1 MGQTA
6 AAILNYQLL
15 EKQILDKEFNPVY
28 LFHGTENYFI
38 DKAIQLIDKHC
49 LPEEEKSFNQTIL
62 YGESNKLNE
71 VIESAKRY
79 PMMSEYHLVIVK
91 DAKKI
96 LQSKNGKEI
105 ELLISY
111 LENPLSSTILVLGH
125 LNGKMDA
132 RSKLFKALAKHS
144 TMKSDAMRDYEV
156 KSFVDYWLKKEAKNM
171 DSNAIDLLVDYVG
184 LDLYAIEN
192 ELKKLYTAKGE
203 KIITIKDVDEIV
215 GFNRQYSVFELQKA
229 LGTKNF
235 NKSIQIAHHM
245 GNNAKSAAD
254 FIPSIGALNGYF
266 EKVLKAQDLLRDQ
279 KNSSDIAKQIGV
291 NPYFVGDYV
300 QAAKSYKQ
308 SQLKNAF
315 EQILMADMKCK
326 GMHRGN
332 QTNTEVWVDMVLR
345 ILQN

>member
-6 AAILNYQLL
+6 SAILNYQQL
-15 EKQILDKEFNPVY
+15 EKQILAKEFSPVY
-28 LFHGTENYFI
+28 LFHGSENYFI
-38 DKAIQLIDKHC
+38 DKAMQLIDDNC

-62 YGESNKLNE
+62 YGESTKLTE
-71 VIESAKRY
+71 VIENAKRY
-79 PMMSEYHLVIVK
+79 PMMSEYHVVIVK

-96 LQSKNGKEI
+96 LQSKNDKEI
-105 ELLISY
+105 ALLISY
-111 LENPLSSTILVLGH
+111 LENPLNSTILIFGH
-125 LNGKMDA
+125 QNGSLDA

-144 TMKSDAMRDYEV
+144 TMKSESMRDYEV
-156 KSFVDYWLKKEAKNM
+156 RSFIDYWLNKEDKNM
-171 DSNAIDLLVDYVG
+171 DSDAIALLVDYVG

-203 KIITIKDVDEIV
+203 RIITIKDVDEIV

-229 LGTKNF
+229 LGAKNF

-254 FIPSIGALNGYF
+254 FIPSIGSLNGYF
-266 EKVLKAQDLLRDQ
+266 EKVLKAKELLSSQ
-279 KNSSDIAKQIGV
+279 KGSADIAKELKVSPFFIKE
-291 NPYFVGDYV
+291 YIS
-300 QAAKSYKQ
+300 AAQ
-308 SQLKNAF
+308 SFNGRQLKNAF
-315 EQILMADMKCK
+315 EQVLMADMKVK

-332 QTNTEVWVDMVLR
+332 QTPKDIWVDMVLR